1 MSKGKF
7 ILVNGSFIP
16 SDDYRISVEEL
27 QSAHFS
33 EYFRSVKTSFPF
45 FSETLDLIKLKLL
58 LFNAVFPEFTDEE
71 GAGLK
76 RQMERTLTKNKHFLG
91 AKVTLTF
98 WIADKKVT
106 YTIQS
111 ETIEPAGYQLNEK
124 GLFAEVFDKIQ
135 KPASSLSTLSLGS
148 VAYWEI
154 AERYRTESP
163 TDEFI
168 IIGNSDTILET
179 PGANIYLVRGKKV
192 KGASAED
199 GAYVDVTQSLLL
211 HIFVKLGLEY
221 TEEEITL
228 DELKQAEEV
237 FSANAIQGIQWIIGI
252 GGKRYFNNTTRKIA
266 ELFNNLTIS

>member
-16 SDDYRISVEEL
+16 SGDYRISIEEL
-27 QSAHFS
+27 QSAHFF
-33 EYFRSVKTSFPF
+33 EHFRSVKTSFPF
-45 FSETLDLIKLKLL
+45 FNEMLELIKLKLL

-111 ETIEPAGYQLNEK
+111 ETIEHAGYQLNEK

-154 AERYRTESP
+154 AERYRAESSA
-163 TDEFI
+163 DEFI
-168 IIGNSDTILET
+168 IIGNSDSILEA
-179 PGANIYLVRGKKV
+179 PGTNIYLVRGKKV
-192 KGASAED
+192 KSASAED

-211 HIFVKLGLEY
+211 HIFNQLGLEY
-221 TEEEITL
+221 SEEEITL
-228 DELKQAEEV
+228 DELKAAEEV
-237 FSANAIQGIQWIIGI
+237 FLVNAIHGIRWIIGI
-252 GGKRYFNNTTRKIA
+252 GGKRYFNNTIRKIA
-266 ELFNNLTIS
+266 ELFNRLTIS